1 MLQKSKIAL
10 LLVVLSLVVGCE
22 EAVKDDT
29 LTIAENGVAKAVI
42 VIAEDAGEP
51 EQHAATELA
60 DFLEKITGAEFEVV
74 IPPVVGRSRLL
85 VGPKAA
91 KLAVPD
97 FSTDGL
103 DADGIII
110 RSVGNDLILA
120 GGYPRGT
127 LYAVSVSYT
136 HLTLPTSDLV

>member
-1 MLQKSKIAL
+1 MLQKSKIAII
-10 LLVVLSLVVGCE
+10 LVVLLLAVGCE

-51 EQHAATELA
+51 EQHAAVELA
-60 DFLEKITGAEFEVV
+60 DFLQQITGAKFE
-74 IPPVVGRSRLL
+74 IIHPPVAGRPRLL
-85 VGPKAA
+85 VGSKAA

-103 DADGIII
+103 GTDGIII
-110 RSVGNDLILA
+110 RSVGNNLILA
-120 GGYPRGT
+120 GGYPRG
-127 LYAVSVSYT
+127 
-136 HLTLPTSDLV
+136 P